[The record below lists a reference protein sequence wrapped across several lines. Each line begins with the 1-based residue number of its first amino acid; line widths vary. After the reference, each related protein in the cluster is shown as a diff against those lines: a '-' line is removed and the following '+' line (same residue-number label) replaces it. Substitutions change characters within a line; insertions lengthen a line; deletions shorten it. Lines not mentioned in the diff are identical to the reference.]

1 MSSTF
6 NDIVTQMISQDG
18 ENGVMGSDAV
28 TSSPDLDKVQ
38 RQTPELLTEDGAAE
52 LRTYLSEAR
61 DFLLYYSWCRGIHE
75 EYVGIFVGGVI
86 GVFLF
91 KIDPARPDV
100 DEWIWV
106 IVGDVPPTYL
116 TCDRCPN
123 PATALDGYIGA
134 MTEWVE
140 AASNGESVAEL
151 IPVDVPA
158 TLANA
163 ELLRKRLSF
172 LDTRILSQY
181 RKDLARA

>member
-1 MSSTF
+1 
-6 NDIVTQMISQDG
+6 
-18 ENGVMGSDAV
+18 
-28 TSSPDLDKVQ
+28 
-38 RQTPELLTEDGAAE
+38 
-52 LRTYLSEAR
+52 
-61 DFLLYYSWCRGIHE
+61 
-75 EYVGIFVGGVI
+75 
-86 GVFLF
+86 
-91 KIDPARPDV
+91 
-100 DEWIWV
+100 
-106 IVGDVPPTYL
+106 
-116 TCDRCPN
+116 
-123 PATALDGYIGA
+123 